1 MKFVVKLFPEITI
14 KSKPVRQRLVKQ
26 LRQNISAVLN
36 REFEDAKVQ
45 GFWDKVEVN
54 LKDESFDKAERI
66 AETLQR
72 IPGIANILKVQR
84 YQIDNIDD
92 NFDEIVR
99 LTHEA
104 LGEELE
110 GKRFV
115 VRIKRA
121 GQHSFSSHELE
132 RYVGG
137 GLLRAGN
144 TAGVDLHKPD
154 VTVQLEVRDSDLYI
168 IEQRYEGLGGFPL
181 GTQDDVL
188 SLMSGGFDST
198 VASYLTMKRG
208 LKTHFCF
215 FNLGGSAHEIGVKQV
230 ALYLWERYGVSHR
243 VKFVAVPFEEV
254 VAEILENVHHS
265 QMGVILKRMM
275 LRAAEKLAEQLG
287 IEALVMGD
295 SVAQVSS
302 QTLANM
308 SVIDKVTDTL
318 VLRPLITMDKQDII
332 SLSAEIGTEEFAKN
346 MPEYCGVI
354 SDRPTTRA
362 KIERILEEEENF
374 NFEVLERAVEQ
385 RVITKID
392 EVMSKIQTVAEV
404 DLVNVPA
411 VDDVIIDIRHPDEI
425 EKSPLVL
432 TNNEIKTI
440 AFYELMSKLD
450 LLELDKNYLLYCEKG
465 TMSQL
470 HASHLKGMGYEK
482 VGVYSPQ

>member
-26 LRQNISAVLN
+26 LRQNISTVLKK
-36 REFEDAKVQ
+36 EFEDVKVQ

-54 LKDESFDKAERI
+54 LNDESQDKAERV
-66 AETLQR
+66 AKTLQR
-72 IPGIANILKVQR
+72 IPGIANVLRVQR
-84 YQIDNIDD
+84 YSIENIDE

-99 LTHEA
+99 LTQQA
-104 LGEELE
+104 LGPALE

-144 TAGVDLHKPD
+144 TAGVDLHTPE
-154 VTVQLEVRDSDLYI
+154 VTVKLELRDSDLYI
-168 IEQRYEGLGGFPL
+168 IEQRYEGLGGYPI

-215 FNLGGSAHEIGVKQV
+215 FNLGGAAHEIGVKQV
-230 ALYLWERYGVSHR
+230 ALYLWEKYGVSHR

-254 VAEILENVHHS
+254 VAEILKNVHHS

-275 LRAAEKLAEQLG
+275 LRAAEKVAEQMG

-308 SVIDKVTDTL
+308 SVINKVTDTL

-354 SDRPTTRA
+354 SNRPTARA
-362 KIERILEEEENF
+362 KMDRILEEEGNF
-374 NFEVLERAVEQ
+374 DFEVLERAVAQ
-385 RVITKID
+385 RVSTKID
-392 EVMSKIQTVAEV
+392 EVMSRIQTLAEV
-404 DLVNVPA
+404 ELVNVPA
-411 VDDVIIDIRHPDEI
+411 VEDVIIDIRHPDEI

-432 TNNEIKTI
+432 TNNEIKSI

-450 LLELDKNYLLYCEKG
+450 QLDVDTQYLLYCEKG

-482 VGVYSPQ
+482 IGVYAP